1 MFVNSPLT
9 VNQSEWKVKIVTQS
23 DWLPGTTNPLPVSV
37 EVTSAKLFSSPRY
50 FLQGEG
56 QGLA

>member
-1 MFVNSPLT
+1 MIVNSPLT
-9 VNQSEWKVKIVTQS
+9 VNQSDWKVKIVTQS
-23 DWLPGTTNPLPVSV
+23 DWLPEMTHQLPVSV
-37 EVTSAKLFSSPRY
+37 EVTSAKLFSSPKY